1 MEAGTWHGKNSNV
14 CLFHKKVNIDGLRQ
28 TDLAIFTIKKK
39 KKNSLQLKRYREPKI
54 LADCVK

>member
-39 KKNSLQLKRYREPKI
+39 KKEFSPIKKVQGTQDLSRL
-54 LADCVK
+54 C

>member
-14 CLFHKKVNIDGLRQ
+14 CLFHKKVNIDGFHQ
-28 TDLAIFTIKKK
+28 TDLAILTIKKK

-54 LADCVK
+54 